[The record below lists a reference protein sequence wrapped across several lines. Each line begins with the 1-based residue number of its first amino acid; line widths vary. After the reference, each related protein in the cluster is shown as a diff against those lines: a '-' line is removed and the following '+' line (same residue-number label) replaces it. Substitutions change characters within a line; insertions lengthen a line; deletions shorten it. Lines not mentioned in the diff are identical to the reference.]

1 MFIQLL
7 YKNNKKYLYYM
18 NKNTIVE
25 ISNAKID
32 FYKDVI
38 QNIVINVK
46 KNKSLDILGISEIN
60 NCMEKIFEVNKKIEK
75 VFENTDNIVTNL
87 QIINNDISNI
97 IKNYGTYNFEDVIY
111 ICFGNNNKFIGSDR
125 ELLKYE
131 LLKKYFHPTGYKVI
145 HKKILDDKK
154 NNEEINDKTYNLS
167 CFDISNSYKE
177 FYMKVYGVKL
187 YIYNSNLNKGI
198 ILYGVVDDILINL
211 LHNKYIIKIQD
222 EIKDN
227 LPKDDNAFSL
237 DMFDIFIKSLILK
250 DYLIYENYTDYYNK
264 YVGCIY
270 QINLLKQK
278 PISSII
284 KEFVNDSIYSK
295 RSTILNLLVGSLN
308 YENQYIA
315 YLLYDILSN
324 DLNGNIDTQEQNILL
339 DSFPIDMKEYF
350 KNAMK
355 KTIQYT
361 NELTNAELN
370 KVPIEQQICLL
381 KAPETVKEK
390 AMIKLK
396 ELKSKSEDSGTKAR
410 QYLDGLLK
418 IPFNIY
424 KKEPIFYVMNDIKI
438 AFKKIYTKY
447 NVEKYCLE
455 IPCREKYTSIEII
468 KYIKTIKNTYNTNEI
483 YSHLLEGNKQQLCNN
498 FNLLNNI
505 LYEYNVSKHVITQ
518 NTIINNMNFN
528 KMNKTELK
536 EEIQKCIKLCK
547 NIEDNAI
554 VSENCVFK
562 DIKIIEQNID
572 KIKTYMNTVKC
583 TLDNIVYGHNN
594 AKNQIER
601 IIGQWIN
608 SSENTNGYVLGF
620 EGNPGVGKTTLAK
633 GLAECLKDE
642 NGVSRPYSLIAIGG
656 DSYSSSLIGHSYTYV
671 GSTWG
676 QIVQVLMDKKC
687 MNPIIVLDEVD
698 KISKTEQ
705 GKEIIGILTHLLDY
719 TQNSSFQD
727 KYFSGIELDLSK
739 VLFILSYNDPE
750 SIDKILLDR
759 VHRIKFNNLT
769 IDDKIIIANKHLL
782 PEIYSKIGLE
792 NMIYMSDEVLK
803 FIIDEYTLE
812 SGVRKLKEKLFE
824 IVGDINL
831 NILKNINNNF
841 DFPINITIDDIKN
854 NYFKNLREI
863 KIQKIHTESQV
874 GVINCL
880 WANVYSVGGILS
892 ASAKFMPA
900 EHFLKLNMTGLIDQ
914 MMNESFQ
921 ISLTLAYN
929 LLSEERKKELNEMY
943 NGINK
948 YGIHL
953 HMGDGSINKSG
964 TSAGIAITILM
975 YSLLNNVKIKN
986 DFAITGEACDLN
998 GKVGEIGALDTKI
1011 IYGIKSGV
1019 KNFIYPLENKK
1030 DYDKFIDKYSN
1041 SLNNLQNINFYPIT
1055 HVNEAINLIIE
1066 I

>member
-1 MFIQLL
+1 
-7 YKNNKKYLYYM
+7 
-18 NKNTIVE
+18 
-25 ISNAKID
+25 
-32 FYKDVI
+32 
-38 QNIVINVK
+38 
-46 KNKSLDILGISEIN
+46 
-60 NCMEKIFEVNKKIEK
+60 
-75 VFENTDNIVTNL
+75 
-87 QIINNDISNI
+87 
-97 IKNYGTYNFEDVIY
+97 
-111 ICFGNNNKFIGSDR
+111 
-125 ELLKYE
+125 
-131 LLKKYFHPTGYKVI
+131 
-145 HKKILDDKK
+145 
-154 NNEEINDKTYNLS
+154 
-167 CFDISNSYKE
+167 
-177 FYMKVYGVKL
+177 
-187 YIYNSNLNKGI
+187 
-198 ILYGVVDDILINL
+198 
-211 LHNKYIIKIQD
+211 
-222 EIKDN
+222 
-227 LPKDDNAFSL
+227 
-237 DMFDIFIKSLILK
+237 
-250 DYLIYENYTDYYNK
+250 
-264 YVGCIY
+264 
-270 QINLLKQK
+270 
-278 PISSII
+278 
-284 KEFVNDSIYSK
+284 
-295 RSTILNLLVGSLN
+295 
-308 YENQYIA
+308 
-315 YLLYDILSN
+315 
-324 DLNGNIDTQEQNILL
+324 
-339 DSFPIDMKEYF
+339 
-350 KNAMK
+350 
-355 KTIQYT
+355 
-361 NELTNAELN
+361 
-370 KVPIEQQICLL
+370 
-381 KAPETVKEK
+381 
-390 AMIKLK
+390 
-396 ELKSKSEDSGTKAR
+396 
-410 QYLDGLLK
+410 
-418 IPFNIY
+418 
-424 KKEPIFYVMNDIKI
+424 
-438 AFKKIYTKY
+438 
-447 NVEKYCLE
+447 
-455 IPCREKYTSIEII
+455 
-468 KYIKTIKNTYNTNEI
+468 
-483 YSHLLEGNKQQLCNN
+483 
-498 FNLLNNI
+498 
-505 LYEYNVSKHVITQ
+505 
-518 NTIINNMNFN
+518 
-528 KMNKTELK
+528 
-536 EEIQKCIKLCK
+536 
-547 NIEDNAI
+547 
-554 VSENCVFK
+554 
-562 DIKIIEQNID
+562 
-572 KIKTYMNTVKC
+572 
-583 TLDNIVYGHNN
+583 
-594 AKNQIER
+594 
-601 IIGQWIN
+601 
-608 SSENTNGYVLGF
+608 
-620 EGNPGVGKTTLAK
+620 
-633 GLAECLKDE
+633 
-642 NGVSRPYSLIAIGG
+642 
-656 DSYSSSLIGHSYTYV
+656 
-671 GSTWG
+671 
-676 QIVQVLMDKKC
+676 MDKKC

-841 DFPINITIDDIKN
+841 DFPINITIDEIKN

-863 KIQKIHTESQV
+863 KIQKIHSESQV

-900 EHFLKLNMTGLIDQ
+900 EHFLKLTMTGLIDQ